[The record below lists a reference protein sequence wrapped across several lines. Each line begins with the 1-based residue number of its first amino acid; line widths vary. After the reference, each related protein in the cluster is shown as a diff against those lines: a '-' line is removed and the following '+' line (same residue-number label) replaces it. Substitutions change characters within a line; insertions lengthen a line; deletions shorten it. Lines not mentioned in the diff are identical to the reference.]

1 MFESIR
7 KHQFLFVLLLS
18 LTVSFVLFGN
28 TIKNDFVF
36 DDNAVVK
43 NRGDLK
49 DIANIFNLFVS
60 PYHQNMPQTGLYRP
74 FTMATYALNHAIF
87 GTEPKNF
94 HAANIMIHAINSF
107 LVFWFARQ
115 FLKSDKLAYLS
126 FILFLV
132 HPIHTEAI
140 SWIVGRAELLAFM
153 WGMIAVYF
161 YTKGDRLLSSLAFL
175 LALWSKESAIVIL
188 PILVYLDFN
197 FKGTLFFK
205 SIFKSIYLLAPMVAY
220 FILRFLALGEHFF
233 GDATTTIVENQIKF
247 LDFGARIAT
256 SLKVLFIYLAKFLW
270 PIHLS
275 ADYSYRTIENV
286 SNVFASFES
295 VIGLV
300 ALMGAVYIVLS
311 RRTRATAIGF
321 GAALFL
327 IPYLMISNLVFSVG
341 TIMGERLMY
350 LPSLGFVV
358 LIACLFN
365 YLLSFGNKNLSY
377 VGYTVLIFLIGFW
390 SIRTVI
396 RNQDWR
402 DAKTLFYAALKEA
415 PNSLVTRTAIAG
427 INIRENKW
435 SEAKKDLKI
444 AEDIYPDNS
453 HLQNLLGVVAANDG
467 ELKEAEERYKRSIA
481 LNSEAIDSYI
491 NLGELLIKEG
501 RFQEAAPHFLK
512 VINFYPT
519 AEYIIRYAYIEI
531 ALSNPDVALDVMAK
545 YFGNNLNHPD
555 LSAVVGTAYFVK
567 QDYQQ
572 ALIYLKSAKNLG
584 NNAKEIQEMIKI
596 SEDKIGL

>member
-1 MFESIR
+1 MKDFV
-7 KHQFLFVLLLS
+7 KNHQFLFVLLLS

-94 HAANIMIHAINSF
+94 HVTNIIIHAINSF
-107 LVFWFARQ
+107 LVFWLVRQ

-132 HPIHTEAI
+132 HPIHTEAV

-153 WGMIAVYF
+153 WGLVAVYF
-161 YTKGDRLLSSLAFL
+161 YVKSDRLLSSLAFL
-175 LALWSKESAIVIL
+175 FALWSKESAIIIL
-188 PILVYLDFN
+188 PILIYLEFN
-197 FKGTLFFK
+197 FKGILFFK
-205 SIFKSIYLLAPMVAY
+205 SIFKSLYLLAPLGVY
-220 FILRFLALGEHFF
+220 FVLRFLALGEHFF

-247 LDFGARIAT
+247 LDFGARIVTA
-256 SLKVLFIYLAKFLW
+256 LKVLFMYLAKLLW
-270 PIHLS
+270 PVHLS

-286 SNVFASFES
+286 SNIFASPES
-295 VIGLV
+295 IIGLV
-300 ALMGAVYIVLS
+300 VLVGAVYVGLS
-311 RRTRATAIGF
+311 RRTRGTAIGF
-321 GAALFL
+321 GVSLFL
-327 IPYLMISNLVFSVG
+327 ISYLMISNLVFSVG

-350 LPSLGFVV
+350 LPSLGLVV
-358 LIACLFN
+358 LIACFLN
-365 YLLSFGNKNLSY
+365 YLISFGKKKINY
-377 VGYTVLIFLIGFW
+377 AGYIILILAVGFW
-390 SIRTVI
+390 SVRTII

-402 DAKTLFYAALKEA
+402 DAKTLFYATLKEA
-415 PNSLVTRTAIAG
+415 PDSLVTRTAIAG

-444 AEDIYPDNS
+444 AEEIYPDNS

-501 RFQEAAPHFLK
+501 KFQEAAPNFLK

-531 ALSNPDVALDVMAK
+531 ALNNPDVALDVMAK

-555 LSAVVGTAYFVK
+555 LSAVVGTAYFIK
-567 QDYQQ
+567 EDYQQ
-572 ALIYLKSAKNLG
+572 AVVYLKSAKNLG
-584 NNAKEIQEMIKI
+584 NNAKEIQQMIDIIENK
-596 SEDKIGL
+596 K